1 MVSNIFE
8 LYNELYELI
17 CQQNDQAIIGMGS
30 EELFEE

>member
-1 MVSNIFE
+1 MISNIFE

-17 CQQNDQAIIGMGS
+17 CQQNDQAITGMGY